1 MKRLTALVLTGVL
14 LLSTPQMASA
24 ATTQT
29 DSITPRPASKGGV
42 IGTDFTPHVMNSE
55 AETNVIV
62 ELRKDPVAV
71 VEARSGT
78 KMSSKQ
84 RSQLRERIKGSQKS
98 VISQINSS
106 GGHVVSQMA
115 SAYNGV
121 HARVRGSELKKIEA
135 LPEVVAIHGA
145 PRYKARPTNDT
156 SVPFL
161 GADKVWQDVGYTGKN
176 VKVAVLD
183 TGIDYT
189 HADFGGPGTPDAF
202 TAASRKSDRIADPAL
217 FGTKAAKVKGGVDL
231 VGDKYDA
238 SDPKSKPH
246 PDPNPLD
253 CAAAGHGSHVAGTIA
268 GLGVT
273 TSGDTYHGPYD
284 GTTADKKFKVG
295 PGVAPHADLYAVRVF
310 GCAGTTDVT
319 TEAID
324 WAVANQMDVANLSLG
339 GTYGTADAPDAV
351 AARNA
356 VASGVIMVVA
366 AGNEGHNPYLV
377 GSPSTGHGVI
387 SVAAVDHAETFPGAV
402 LTTAD
407 GHRIQAI
414 NANDAKLAST
424 YDVVILKDDPATEE
438 DESLGCSE
446 QAYRSNGITSGA
458 NQLAVSTRGRCA
470 RIARA
475 VHAQKAGAAAAA
487 MINTDDTLPSFEG
500 PITGNPD
507 TGEEYEVTIPFL
519 GIRGPLGAKSDGD
532 TLHGADGTTI
542 TLQGNSAANSE
553 YRHPADFT
561 SSGPVTGTSAAHPS
575 VGAPGVSITSVA
587 VGSGSDGTTMS
598 GTSMATPHVAGVAAL
613 GVQAHPD
620 WTHQQIGQAIVTTAD
635 HDGIKGTDT
644 HLTGAGLVDPVALVK
659 ATTSAHG
666 DVTTTKLGSVADP
679 SLSYGFVE
687 ITDAYSS
694 ARTVKLTNHSTSAK
708 TYRLTTQASANSD
721 AAEVT
726 VSPSTL
732 TIGPGA
738 SKSAQ
743 VYLSTSVDKIG
754 TSSDKDD
761 QSSFHAI
768 EGIVTATSGSEKTH
782 VPYLLVP
789 RADAG
794 VTMVG
799 KPVLNKASNTIK
811 LTKQAPAVPATVQ
824 TFTLGTVDARGHK
837 ETASDRGWDVRAIGV
852 ASVQNGSDTTL
863 QFAINTY
870 SNHSNAALN
879 EYAVILDT
887 DNNGKPD
894 KAVFA
899 TDSGLVNEGYANGVA
914 EVFIADLATEEI
926 TPAGHLAIAPT
937 DSSTVI
943 LPVDASTVGINGR
956 FTYRVETT
964 SGVDDEHHDRTLK
977 ATYDPN
983 HKVFADGQTLTI
995 GAGQQDAEL
1004 TVPFV
1009 PAAFKAAPR
1018 NGLGL
1023 LLIAPDNAAASEA
1036 LIVPKLPLR
1045 ADLRNP

>member
-1 MKRLTALVLTGVL
+1 MKRLTALMLAGVL
-14 LLSTPQMASA
+14 LLGTPQMASA
-24 ATTQT
+24 ASTQT
-29 DSITPRPASKGGV
+29 DRITPRPASKGGV

-71 VEARSGT
+71 VEARSGAT
-78 KMSSKQ
+78 MSSKQ

-121 HARVRGSELKKIEA
+121 HARVRGNELKKIEA

-145 PRYKARPTNDT
+145 PRYKVRPTNDT

-161 GADKVWQDVGYTGKN
+161 EADKVWQDVGYTGKN

-202 TAASRKSDRIADPAL
+202 TAASKKSDRIADPTL

-231 VGDKYDA
+231 VGDRYDA

-356 VASGVIMVVA
+356 VASGVI
-366 AGNEGHNPYLV
+366 
-377 GSPSTGHGVI
+377 

-424 YDVVILKDDPATEE
+424 YNVVILKDDPATEE

-446 QAYRSNGITSGA
+446 QAYRSNGIASGA
-458 NQLAVSTRGRCA
+458 NQLAVSTRGGCA

-561 SSGPVTGTSAAHPS
+561 SSGPITGTSAAHPS

-613 GVQAHPD
+613 GVQAHPN

-666 DVTTTKLGSVADP
+666 DVTTTKLGSIADP

-694 ARTVKLTNHSTSAK
+694 ARTVKLTNHSTTTK

-721 AAEVT
+721 AATVT

-761 QSSFHAI
+761 QFSFHAI

>member
-1 MKRLTALVLTGVL
+1 MKRLTALMLAGVL
-14 LLSTPQMASA
+14 LLGTPQMASA
-24 ATTQT
+24 ASTQT
-29 DSITPRPASKGGV
+29 DRITPRPASKGGV

-71 VEARSGT
+71 VEARSGAT
-78 KMSSKQ
+78 MSSKQ

-121 HARVRGSELKKIEA
+121 HARVRGNELKKIEA

-145 PRYKARPTNDT
+145 PRYKVRPTNDT

-161 GADKVWQDVGYTGKN
+161 EADKVWQDVGYTGKN

-202 TAASRKSDRIADPAL
+202 TAASKKSDRIADPTL

-231 VGDKYDA
+231 VGDRYDA

-356 VASGVIMVVA
+356 VASGVI
-366 AGNEGHNPYLV
+366 
-377 GSPSTGHGVI
+377 

-424 YDVVILKDDPATEE
+424 YNVVILKDDPATEE

-446 QAYRSNGITSGA
+446 QAYRSNGITFGA
-458 NQLAVSTRGRCA
+458 NQLAVSTRGGCA
-470 RIARA
+470 RVARA

-487 MINTDDTLPSFEG
+487 MINTDDTLPPFEG

-561 SSGPVTGTSAAHPS
+561 SSGPITGTSAAHPS

-587 VGSGSDGTTMS
+587 VGSGSDGITMS

-613 GVQAHPD
+613 GVQAHPN

-666 DVTTTKLGSVADP
+666 DVTTTKLGSIADP

-761 QSSFHAI
+761 QFSFHAI

-937 DSSTVI
+937 DSSTVV

-1009 PAAFKAAPR
+1009 PAAFKTAPR

-1036 LIVPKLPLR
+1036 FIVPKLPLR

>member
-1 MKRLTALVLTGVL
+1 
-14 LLSTPQMASA
+14 
-24 ATTQT
+24 
-29 DSITPRPASKGGV
+29 
-42 IGTDFTPHVMNSE
+42 
-55 AETNVIV
+55 
-62 ELRKDPVAV
+62 
-71 VEARSGT
+71 
-78 KMSSKQ
+78 
-84 RSQLRERIKGSQKS
+84 
-98 VISQINSS
+98 
-106 GGHVVSQMA
+106 
-115 SAYNGV
+115 
-121 HARVRGSELKKIEA
+121 
-135 LPEVVAIHGA
+135 
-145 PRYKARPTNDT
+145 
-156 SVPFL
+156 
-161 GADKVWQDVGYTGKN
+161 
-176 VKVAVLD
+176 
-183 TGIDYT
+183 
-189 HADFGGPGTPDAF
+189 
-202 TAASRKSDRIADPAL
+202 
-217 FGTKAAKVKGGVDL
+217 
-231 VGDKYDA
+231 
-238 SDPKSKPH
+238 
-246 PDPNPLD
+246 
-253 CAAAGHGSHVAGTIA
+253 
-268 GLGVT
+268 
-273 TSGDTYHGPYD
+273 
-284 GTTADKKFKVG
+284 
-295 PGVAPHADLYAVRVF
+295 
-310 GCAGTTDVT
+310 
-319 TEAID
+319 
-324 WAVANQMDVANLSLG
+324 MDVANLSLG
-339 GTYGTADAPDAV
+339 GTYGTADTPDAV

-387 SVAAVDHAETFPGAV
+387 SVAAVDHAENFPGAV

-424 YDVVILKDDPATEE
+424 YNVVILKDDPATEE

-458 NQLAVSTRGRCA
+458 NQLAVSTRGGCA

-532 TLHGADGTTI
+532 TLHGADGNTI

-561 SSGPVTGTSAAHPS
+561 SSGPITGTSAAHPS

-587 VGSGSDGTTMS
+587 VGSGSDGITMS

-613 GVQAHPD
+613 GIQAHPD

-644 HLTGAGLVDPVALVK
+644 HLTGVGLVDPVALVK

-721 AAEVT
+721 AATVT

-743 VYLSTSVDKIG
+743 VYLSTNVDKIG

-799 KPVLNKASNTIK
+799 KPVLSKASNTIK

-852 ASVQNGSDTTL
+852 ASAQNGSDTTL

-977 ATYDPN
+977 TTYDPN

-1009 PAAFKAAPR
+1009 PAAAPR

-1036 LIVPKLPLR
+1036 FIVPKLPLR

>member
-1 MKRLTALVLTGVL
+1 
-14 LLSTPQMASA
+14 
-24 ATTQT
+24 
-29 DSITPRPASKGGV
+29 
-42 IGTDFTPHVMNSE
+42 
-55 AETNVIV
+55 
-62 ELRKDPVAV
+62 
-71 VEARSGT
+71 
-78 KMSSKQ
+78 
-84 RSQLRERIKGSQKS
+84 
-98 VISQINSS
+98 
-106 GGHVVSQMA
+106 
-115 SAYNGV
+115 
-121 HARVRGSELKKIEA
+121 
-135 LPEVVAIHGA
+135 
-145 PRYKARPTNDT
+145 
-156 SVPFL
+156 
-161 GADKVWQDVGYTGKN
+161 
-176 VKVAVLD
+176 
-183 TGIDYT
+183 
-189 HADFGGPGTPDAF
+189 
-202 TAASRKSDRIADPAL
+202 
-217 FGTKAAKVKGGVDL
+217 
-231 VGDKYDA
+231 
-238 SDPKSKPH
+238 
-246 PDPNPLD
+246 
-253 CAAAGHGSHVAGTIA
+253 
-268 GLGVT
+268 
-273 TSGDTYHGPYD
+273 
-284 GTTADKKFKVG
+284 
-295 PGVAPHADLYAVRVF
+295 
-310 GCAGTTDVT
+310 
-319 TEAID
+319 
-324 WAVANQMDVANLSLG
+324 
-339 GTYGTADAPDAV
+339 
-351 AARNA
+351 
-356 VASGVIMVVA
+356 
-366 AGNEGHNPYLV
+366 
-377 GSPSTGHGVI
+377 
-387 SVAAVDHAETFPGAV
+387 
-402 LTTAD
+402 
-407 GHRIQAI
+407 
-414 NANDAKLAST
+414 
-424 YDVVILKDDPATEE
+424 
-438 DESLGCSE
+438 
-446 QAYRSNGITSGA
+446 
-458 NQLAVSTRGRCA
+458 
-470 RIARA
+470 
-475 VHAQKAGAAAAA
+475 
-487 MINTDDTLPSFEG
+487 
-500 PITGNPD
+500 
-507 TGEEYEVTIPFL
+507 
-519 GIRGPLGAKSDGD
+519 
-532 TLHGADGTTI
+532 
-542 TLQGNSAANSE
+542 
-553 YRHPADFT
+553 
-561 SSGPVTGTSAAHPS
+561 
-575 VGAPGVSITSVA
+575 
-587 VGSGSDGTTMS
+587 MS

-613 GVQAHPD
+613 GIQAHPD

-694 ARTVKLTNHSTSAK
+694 ARTVKLTNHSTSTK

-761 QSSFHAI
+761 QFSFHAI
-768 EGIVTATSGSEKTH
+768 EGVVTATSGSEKTH

-852 ASVQNGSDTTL
+852 ASAQNGSDTTL

-937 DSSTVI
+937 DSSTVV

-956 FTYRVETT
+956 FTYQVETT

-1009 PAAFKAAPR
+1009 PAAFKTAPR

-1036 LIVPKLPLR
+1036 FIVPKLPLR